1 MKQRLLLALL
11 MLFSSVG
18 FMKAQ
23 TKTIDIAVPKGNE
36 TVTVTLTSDKSSFNK
51 DDYPT
56 YVSNDAVTHKFG
68 TKSVIYT
75 IKQNKDKP
83 VEFLRFIQMRMTG
96 ER

>member
-18 FMKAQ
+18 FMKTQ